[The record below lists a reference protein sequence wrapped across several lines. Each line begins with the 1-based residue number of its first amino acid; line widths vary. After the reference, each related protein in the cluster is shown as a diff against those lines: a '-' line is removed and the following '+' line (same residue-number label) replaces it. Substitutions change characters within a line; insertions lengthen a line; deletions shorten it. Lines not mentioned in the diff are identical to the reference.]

1 MNPKAKSVLHTAL
14 LAVAALAGASAAEA
28 ATVTITTPAPVVAAP
43 PAEVIVAPG
52 APVVHGHPGHP
63 RAAAIDRRIADLEI
77 RVDAATRN
85 GALRPHQAHELHR
98 QLAVVRH
105 NERVFMLDRHLNP
118 HEFAQLQHQLDNVAY
133 NIHAMRHNNHLAG

>member
-28 ATVTITTPAPVVAAP
+28 ATVTITTPAPVV
-43 PAEVIVAPG
+43 PAEVVVAPG
-52 APVVHGHPGHP
+52 APVVHGYPGHP
-63 RAAAIDRRIADLEI
+63 RAAAIDRRIANLEF
-77 RVDAATRN
+77 RVDTAARN
-85 GALRPHQAHELHR
+85 GALRRGQAHELHR

-105 NERVFMLDRHLNP
+105 NERVFMLNRHLNP